1 MIAAI
6 YARKN
11 TNQAQSCL
19 CCGEQ
24 KPGEE
29 MSRMEP
35 HLCRDCLAVAEA
47 LEALK

>member
-6 YARKN
+6 YARKS
-11 TNQAQSCL
+11 TDQAQICL
-19 CCGEQ
+19 CCGER
-24 KPGEE
+24 KPEEE

-35 HLCRDCLAVAEA
+35 HFCRDCLAVAEA